1 MSISH
6 NYDTSYQIPALMIDV
21 QASNPETRDK
31 FVIRAKIDTGADLT
45 DIQQMPQ
52 ERLDLLPFSEEP
64 IRYADGRIEWKTTYL
79 ADFSFDGFD
88 FESVEVT
95 SGNRNYALIGRNIL
109 NKLKLICDGKTLTF
123 TILDP

>member
-1 MSISH
+1 MSVSH
-6 NYDTSYQIPALMIDV
+6 SYDTSYEIAALMVDV
-21 QASNPETRDK
+21 QVSNPESGQK
-31 FVIRAKIDTGADLT
+31 FIIRAKIDTGADLT
-45 DIQQMPQ
+45 DIPEALQ

>member
-1 MSISH
+1 MSVSH
-6 NYDTSYQIPALMIDV
+6 SYDKSYEIAALMVDV
-21 QASNPETRDK
+21 QVSNPESGQK
-31 FVIRAKIDTGADLT
+31 FIIRAKIDTGADLT
-45 DIQQMPQ
+45 DIPEALQ

-64 IRYADGRIEWKTTYL
+64 IRYADGRVEWKTTFL
-79 ADFSFDGFD
+79 TNFSFDGFD

-95 SGNRNYALIGRNIL
+95 SGNRNYVLIGRNIL